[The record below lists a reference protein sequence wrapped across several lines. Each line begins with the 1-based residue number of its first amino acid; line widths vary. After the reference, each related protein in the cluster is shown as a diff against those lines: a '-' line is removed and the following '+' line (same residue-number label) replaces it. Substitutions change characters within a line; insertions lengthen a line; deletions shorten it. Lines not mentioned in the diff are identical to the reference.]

1 MNILFANEYAYP
13 HTVSG
18 AEFSMMALADE
29 LRKNHQVFVLSPD
42 LGGLPAGKAG
52 ISQDLKFPFFKKIT
66 PGKILSPVW
75 FNNPL
80 FWFSAAYHIVC
91 AVRNKKINLIHV
103 HGKYIQPSAIL
114 AGWLTGKPVVTTV
127 RDFKFLCPL
136 ALCFLHKHKFC
147 TWANYLNSE
156 IPEFLSRYGRVAKI
170 KLIFAKLIQDRL
182 KWWLNR
188 SAAVIAVSP
197 QLKKI
202 YEDNGVS
209 RVSTIYNLPSIRLS
223 ASRRIAQGHR
233 PQKKTLV
240 SVGKLSYGKG
250 TDSLIEAMRS
260 LPEYELILAGELNPS
275 LKSDFSENVKYLGK
289 ISHEQAL
296 KLYGQA
302 DAFAILSRWPEPLS
316 RAGLEALSAG
326 LPIIASN
333 RGGNNELVK
342 DNGVLV
348 DPDDITGVKSGIRK
362 ILRSDLK
369 ILSRNSLRLYQTR
382 FSRSRIIDK
391 HLKLYQSLL

>member
-1 MNILFANEYAYP
+1 MP
-13 HTVSG
+13 GQS
-18 AEFSMMALADE
+18 
-29 LRKNHQVFVLSPD
+29 LSP
-42 LGGLPAGKAG
+42 L
-52 ISQDLKFPFFKKIT
+52 
-66 PGKILSPVW
+66 W

-80 FWFSAAYHIVC
+80 YYLYSAWQIF
-91 AVRNKKINLIHV
+91 RQKNFDLIHV
-103 HGKYIQPSAIL
+103 HGKYILPGAII
-114 AGWLTGKPVVTTV
+114 AGWLSGKPVVITV

-136 ALCFLHKHKFC
+136 ALCFIKRPTCSFKYFIEK
-147 TWANYLNSE
+147 E
-156 IPEFLSRYGRVAKI
+156 IPEYQKRYGGGSKHS
-170 KLIFAKLIQDRL
+170 LILAKLWQYQL

-197 QLKKI
+197 QLKNI

-209 RVSTIYNLPSIRLS
+209 RVSTIYNLPPIRLS
-223 ASRRIAQGHR
+223 AKRRIAQGHR
-233 PQKKTLV
+233 PKKKTLV

-250 TDSLIEAMRS
+250 TDSLLAAVKQ
-260 LPEYELILAGELNPS
+260 LPQVRLILAGELNPS
-275 LKSDFSENVKYLGK
+275 LKSEFPDNVKYLGK

-316 RAGLEALSAG
+316 RAGLEALAAG

-333 RGGNNELVK
+333 RGGNQELVK

-348 DPDDITGVKSGIRK
+348 DPDDIAGVKSGIRK

-391 HLKLYQSLL
+391 HIKLYQSLI